1 MTSSTVVGA
10 IVSVLAYF
18 SSLEAARSFGAWSL
32 GSFRGTLTPRSRV
45 RTTSLSRSLTQT
57 GDFAAIVA
65 SHDLELV
72 LPHADQIWGVGDGTL
87 ITGTLHEPTGQTA
100 LSTQLAAIPP

>member
-1 MTSSTVVGA
+1 MTATQDDQEHWA
-10 IVSVLAYF
+10 NIVEPCF
-18 SSLEAARSFGAWSL
+18 SL
-32 GSFRGTLTPRSRV
+32 PVKRV